1 MATSRGG
8 KEADVDTVD
17 PVDKVS
23 AERVALNDAAFR
35 KANEEIR
42 ATADDWDMEGL
53 LPAICECAEPRCT
66 ELLQL
71 TAAEYEEVRAD
82 ARWFINAPGHHVNA
96 QGWARVVEDRQRYAI
111 VEKIGE
117 AGEIVEQ
124 LDPREDEDS

>member
-1 MATSRGG
+1 MGPSCEG
-8 KEADVDTVD
+8 KGADVDTVD
-17 PVDKVS
+17 PVEKVS

-35 KANEEIR
+35 KANEAIR
-42 ATADDWDMEGL
+42 ARADDWDMEGL

-71 TAAEYEEVRAD
+71 TAAEYEEVRAN

-96 QGWARVVEDRQRYAI
+96 QGWARVVDERDRYEIA
-111 VEKIGE
+111 EKIGE

-124 LDPREDEDS
+124 LDPRDDDDS

>member
-17 PVDKVS
+17 PVEKVS

-35 KANEEIR
+35 KANEAIR
-42 ATADDWDMEGL
+42 ATTDDWEMDGL

-82 ARWFINAPGHHVNA
+82 PRWFINAPGHHVNA
-96 QGWARVVEDRQRYAI
+96 QGWARVVEDRDRYVIA
-111 VEKIGE
+111 EKIGE

-124 LDPREDEDS
+124 LDPRNEDS